1 MKYWYNVDRGQV
13 EDDSNRSRGEQ
24 VLGPYDTREAA
35 EQALATAREKT
46 EKWDEEDRAWDE
58 QGLED

>member
-13 EDDSNRSRGEQ
+13 EDDSNRSRNEV
-24 VLGPYDTREAA
+24 VLGPYDTREEA
-35 EQALATAREKT
+35 EQALAHARENT